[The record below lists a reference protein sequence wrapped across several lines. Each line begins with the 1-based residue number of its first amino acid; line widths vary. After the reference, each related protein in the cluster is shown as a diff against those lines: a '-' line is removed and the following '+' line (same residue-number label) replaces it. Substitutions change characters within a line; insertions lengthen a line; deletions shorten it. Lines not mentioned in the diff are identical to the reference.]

1 MIPIE
6 QLKKILFFQ
15 GLSDEILTEIG
26 NIANIET
33 CQEEAEL
40 FKQSQNLSNF
50 YMILSGKVFL
60 NSRSPKGVSLT
71 LDEVTCGHS
80 FGLSAIM
87 GEVESSFSAVC
98 AEKSE
103 IITINNHEML
113 KLFEKNLKLGY
124 EITLRVVQLFQS
136 RMSKH
141 TQQFL
146 KSIANH
152 PQIKKN
158 L

>member
-1 MIPIE
+1 MIQTE

-15 GLSDEILTEIG
+15 DLSDEMLTAIG

-33 CQEEAEL
+33 YEEETEL
-40 FKQSQNLSNF
+40 FKQNQKLSHF
-50 YMILSGKVFL
+50 YMILSGKIFL
-60 NSRSPKGVSLT
+60 NSRSPNGVSLT
-71 LDEVTCGHS
+71 LDEVTQGRS

-87 GEVESSFSAVC
+87 GEVESSFSAIC

-103 IITINNHEML
+103 VIMINNEKML
-113 KLFEKNLKLGY
+113 ELFKKNRELGY
-124 EITLRVVQLFQS
+124 LITQRMVQLFQS
-136 RMSKH
+136 RTKKH
-141 TQQFL
+141 TQQFI

>member
-1 MIPIE
+1 MIQIE
-6 QLKKILFFQ
+6 QLKKIFFFQ

-33 CQEEAEL
+33 YKEETEL
-40 FKQSQNLSNF
+40 FKQNQKLSHF
-50 YMILSGKVFL
+50 YMVLSGKIFL

-71 LDEVTCGHS
+71 LDEVTKGRS

-87 GEVESSFSAVC
+87 GDAESSFSAVC

-103 IITINNHEML
+103 VITINNDKILE
-113 KLFEKNLKLGY
+113 LFKKNRELGY
-124 EITLRVVQLFQS
+124 LITLRMVQLFQS
-136 RMSKH
+136 RTKKH
-141 TQQFL
+141 TQQFI

-152 PQIKKN
+152 PDIKKN

>member
-1 MIPIE
+1 MVKIE

-15 GLSDEILTEIG
+15 GLSDEILAEIG

-33 CQEEAEL
+33 YKEETEF
-40 FKQSQNLSNF
+40 FKQNQNLSNF
-50 YMILSGKVFL
+50 YMLLSGKIFL
-60 NSRSPKGVSLT
+60 NSRSPKGASLT
-71 LDEVTCGHS
+71 LDEVTKGHS
-80 FGLSAIM
+80 FGLSALM
-87 GEVESSFSAVC
+87 GEVKSSFSAIC

-103 IITINNHEML
+103 VIMINNEKML
-113 KLFEKNLKLGY
+113 ELFKKNRELGY
-124 EITLRVVQLFQS
+124 LITLRIVQLFRS
-136 RMSKH
+136 RMNKH

-152 PQIKKN
+152 PEIKKN

>member
-1 MIPIE
+1 MVKIE

-26 NIANIET
+26 NIAKIET
-33 CQEEAEL
+33 YEEETE
-40 FKQSQNLSNF
+40 FFRQNQNLSHF
-50 YMILSGKVFL
+50 YMLLSGRIFL

-71 LDEVTCGHS
+71 LDEVTEGHS

-87 GEVESSFSAVC
+87 GEAESSFSAIC

-103 IITINNHEML
+103 VIMINNEKML
-113 KLFEKNLKLGY
+113 ELFKTNRELGY
-124 EITLRVVQLFQS
+124 VITLRIVQLFRS
-136 RMSKH
+136 RMNKH

-146 KSIANH
+146 ESIANH
-152 PQIKKN
+152 PEIKKN